1 MKDDEVIPG
10 KGRDYFLRLIMRWL
24 GKGRLR
30 FLRGQRGFTL
40 IEMILAVA
48 ILGAIGVGLL
58 NALDTNAKATR
69 TLDER
74 VTAANL
80 ATAYFEAIKAM
91 TYAETYPDPEEII
104 NVPPQYIVNVDIQFS
119 SESIIIEDDITQ
131 IIWVDEYLDGEGKE
145 RTLQKITITI
155 SREGG
160 KPVLSICT
168 FKTKRAGG

>member
-1 MKDDEVIPG
+1 
-10 KGRDYFLRLIMRWL
+10 MRWL
-24 GKGRLR
+24 AKERLGL
-30 FLRGQRGFTL
+30 LRGQRGFTL

-74 VTAANL
+74 VTATNL
-80 ATAYFEAIKAM
+80 ATAYFEAIKAAP
-91 TYAETYPDPEEII
+91 YATAEPYYDAAVAGIT
-104 NVPPQYIVNVDIQFS
+104 VPPQYSINVDIQFS
-119 SESIIIEDDITQ
+119 SDSDPDNGIDWGPYTGSETI
-131 IIWVDEYLDGEGKE
+131 
-145 RTLQKITITI
+145 QKITITI

-168 FKTKRAGG
+168 FKTKRAEG

>member
-1 MKDDEVIPG
+1 
-10 KGRDYFLRLIMRWL
+10 MRWL
-24 GKGRLR
+24 DKGRLR

-40 IEMILAVA
+40 IELILAVA

-80 ATAYFEAIKAM
+80 ATAYFEAIKATS
-91 TYAETYPDPEEII
+91 TYATTEPYYDDAVAGITI
-104 NVPPQYIVNVDIQFS
+104 PPQYDVDVNIQFPS
-119 SESIIIEDDITQ
+119 NIYVDVEDDITYFT
-131 IIWVDEYLDGEGKE
+131 WSNTYSGE
-145 RTLQKITITI
+145 TFQKITITI

-160 KPVLSICT
+160 KPVLHICT